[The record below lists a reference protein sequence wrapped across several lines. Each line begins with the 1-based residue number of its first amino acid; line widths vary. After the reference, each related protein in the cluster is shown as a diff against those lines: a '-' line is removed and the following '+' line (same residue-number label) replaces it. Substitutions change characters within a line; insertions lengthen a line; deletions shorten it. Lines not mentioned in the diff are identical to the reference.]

1 VSLLLVQKNR
11 KKLTLTF
18 LVHHRLKEEEAK
30 WQGLI
35 NKTKERCKVVLD
47 FSLPYNSAHPP
58 GFLFQQDNELLTS
71 SLGEGVD
78 SNFDAKKVKDE
89 VTLDADQLQNIVSAL
104 KRATEVTFFLVV
116 FCLLFVFFFVFIFF
130 FLFFSKPQA
139 VSESCESTVRR
150 LNEISF
156 EAYPNQKHPQLLMET
171 VQEPAE

>member
-1 VSLLLVQKNR
+1 MTFLSSPCSNR
-11 KKLTLTF
+11 RKLTYASAIL
-18 LVHHRLKEEEAK
+18 RLKEEDAR
-30 WQGLI
+30 WQALL

-78 SNFDAKKVKDE
+78 STSFDAKKVKDE
-89 VTLDADQLQNIVSAL
+89 VTLNVDQLQHIISAL
-104 KRATEVTFFLVV
+104 KRTTEVIFH
-116 FCLLFVFFFVFIFF
+116 FFVSPFVQINHQH
-130 FLFFSKPQA
+130 FFSFKQA

-156 EAYPNQKHPQLLMET
+156 EAYPNQKHPQLLVET
-171 VQEPAE
+171 VQEREE